1 MKFKNHFYSLM
12 LLLLVFG
19 LMACGGGGS
28 EAPKTDE
35 QKLVRTWK
43 VSSAKMIAG
52 GTTTD
57 VKAQF
62 ANFTITFTASAD
74 GKGSTYTVVSGTA
87 PSKPSAGT
95 NGTWTLLNPT
105 TITLDRGSANERTII
120 FKSTITETKITI
132 SWQAPRS
139 EDKTQ
144 PTYEIELIPA

>member
-1 MKFKNHFYSLM
+1 MKFQNHFYSLM

-19 LMACGGGGS
+19 LTACPKS
-28 EAPKTDE
+28 AETPKTDE
-35 QKLVRTWK
+35 QKLARTWK
-43 VSSAKMIAG
+43 ISSAKMIAG

-95 NGTWTLLNPT
+95 NGTWTLVNST
-105 TITLDRGSANERTII
+105 TITLDKGTTNERTIL
-120 FKSTITETKITI
+120 FKSTITDTKIII
-132 SWQAPRS
+132 SWQAPRT